1 MKVEPV
7 RPNIMPQAEKHHL
20 PTTEE
25 DEIDFLEESKKHH
38 EESSYYQLKQM
49 KQIHHEIAMLGLL
62 GYNHEVIAKK
72 LDISRTMVD
81 YTLGSKIVKEK
92 IKILRKERDKEA
104 VKVNDRIEELQPLAI
119 ETLESV
125 MVDPNTSENGKI
137 RVAQD
142 LLDRGGHGA
151 VDLHADVSDKMSTD
165 DINEIKQRAKSAGMM
180 VDDVEEAEY
189 EEVEE
194 NSNEKEQT

>member
-1 MKVEPV
+1 
-7 RPNIMPQAEKHHL
+7 MPQAESNDVQKYHS
-20 PTTEE
+20 PSKEGKE
-25 DEIDFLEESKKHH
+25 DEIDFLEESQKHH
-38 EESSYYQLKQM
+38 EETSYYQLKRM

-62 GYNHEVIAKK
+62 GYNHGTIAKK
-72 LDISRTMVD
+72 LDISKTMVD

-92 IKILRKERDKEA
+92 MKILRKQRDMEA
-104 VKVNDRIEELQPLAI
+104 VRVSDRIDELQPLAL

-142 LLDRGGHGA
+142 LLDRGGHQA
-151 VDLHADVSDKMSTD
+151 VDLKADVSDKMSTD
-165 DINEIKQRAKSAGMM
+165 DINEIKKRAKNAGMM

-189 EEVEE
+189 EEIED
-194 NSNEKEQT
+194 SNENPEK